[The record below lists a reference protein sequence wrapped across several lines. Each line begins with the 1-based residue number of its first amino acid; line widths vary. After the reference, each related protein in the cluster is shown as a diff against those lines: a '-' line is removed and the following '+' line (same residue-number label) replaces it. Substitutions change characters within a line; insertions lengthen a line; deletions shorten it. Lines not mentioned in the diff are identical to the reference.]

1 LKGGE
6 GRRGFAPG
14 EGVGW
19 FGHGLL
25 GYDGWWMVG
34 GVIYLIME
42 DRDGYVV
49 LLPCGAMAKDCFC
62 EDEVS
67 IIAFQGL
74 MSYYSLLQPREA
86 KY

>member
-1 LKGGE
+1 
-6 GRRGFAPG
+6 
-14 EGVGW
+14 
-19 FGHGLL
+19 
-25 GYDGWWMVG
+25 MVG

-86 KY
+86 KYQVPLILYYIKTSQTV

>member
-1 LKGGE
+1 
-6 GRRGFAPG
+6 
-14 EGVGW
+14 
-19 FGHGLL
+19 
-25 GYDGWWMVG
+25 
-34 GVIYLIME
+34 
-42 DRDGYVV
+42 V

-86 KY
+86 KYQVPLILYYIKTSQTV